1 MADEDVVQDDEK
13 KGGML
18 KWIIILV
25 VLIGLGVGGYFGY
38 TMFLAGDSED
48 AASEEMADGEGEG
61 DENLPLESLEGQMVP
76 LPVFLVNLADPLGRR
91 YLKLGL
97 EVEVRDPEAVLALAK
112 YEAKIKD
119 VMLLLLSSKTYES
132 LASMQAKME
141 LKQEIVDRLNQIL
154 GKGSVLRVYITDMVV
169 Q

>member
-1 MADEDVVQDDEK
+1 MADEDVVQEEGK

-18 KWIIILV
+18 KWIIIAVLV
-25 VLIGLGVGGYFGY
+25 IALGVGGYFGY
-38 TMFLAGDSED
+38 TMFLAG
-48 AASEEMADGEGEG
+48 G
-61 DENLPLESLEGQMVP
+61 DEPVAEETDATDDENAALESLEGQLVP

-97 EVEVRDPEAVLALAK
+97 EVEVRDPEAVANLTK

-132 LASMQAKME
+132 LASMEAKME
-141 LKQEIVDRLNQIL
+141 LKQEIATRLNQIL
-154 GKGSVLRVYITDMVV
+154 GRGSVLRVYITEMVV